1 MGDEGGEPSR
11 TVDEARRGRLR
22 CSAMPPRRPERADRD
37 IDPRPRRSAE
47 RAPLGSTSSRGA
59 RRRARLLSLAVA
71 ALVSAARPAPLAAQP
86 SPAEQA
92 SEDLSAARQRWR
104 AAVERD
110 DLAESAAL
118 ADRYFALLEGT
129 SELDSE
135 LAHFYLGY
143 GDYAR
148 AEALL
153 VRGLTREQPS
163 FNDEGMLYARLA
175 NVYIDLGDLQSAEE
189 LLKRAQPLL
198 QGWGEFYAVDS
209 LARLYLEG
217 RALRSFAEAL
227 DRMRVI
233 LKEAT
238 GGSGWAYAIP
248 DLRAAQLCLRRGQVE
263 EAERRLLDLRP
274 RLEPAL
280 PAQSAV
286 RADLLEELGV
296 LFTRKGDPAAEA
308 LLLQALVIR
317 ERLFA
322 PDHPA
327 IVRALGH
334 LANLYVAQGRTA
346 MAVRTRERAAG
357 LQDRSARAN
366 LARGSER
373 QKRLVMG
380 LVQRDTDATLSLHL
394 QGAPRDQAAAR
405 LALRSILRRKGL
417 ALDAIAE
424 SFAALR
430 RDLDAE
436 GRALLG
442 ALTQLDA
449 KLSTA
454 ITRGPIDIPAEEHQR
469 EVQQLEVERQRLEFQ
484 LAART
489 RAARPADAKE
499 PPITVEAVQAAI
511 PDGAALVEIVQY
523 RPQDPFGPPVR
534 PTWGKPRYAAYVV
547 GRRGDVTGVDLG
559 DAAAI
564 DAAAA
569 ELSRD
574 LSNPERDPRERARHL
589 DALVMQPI
597 RAALGAA
604 RWLLLSPDGALNLVP
619 FAALVDEEGNY
630 LIERASFTYLTSG
643 RDLLRTAG
651 AAAPRGAT
659 RGGVLVIADPAFGS
673 LSELA
678 PDDGATRGLRSAEL
692 AGARFPPLPGTERE
706 AEAVR
711 SALASA
717 TVLTGPSATEEAL
730 KRAQRPRVLHIATH
744 GFFLPDQGSPA
755 DPASTRGAGIESPA
769 WSENPL
775 LRSGLALAGANAR
788 RSSSDED
795 DGILTALEISSLDLH
810 GTQLVVL
817 SACETGLGEVLRGD
831 GVYGLRRA
839 LLLAGAETQVMS
851 LWKVGDMATRDL
863 MTSYY
868 AALARGGGRSE
879 ALRSAQLEIRRERP
893 HPHAWAG
900 FIASGEGAA
909 LDGRQVAPTFPRV
922 DTSPRGC
929 ACAAGEGGPSAPPAL
944 AALAAALVLVA
955 RKRWPRRPGN
965 W

>member
-1 MGDEGGEPSR
+1 
-11 TVDEARRGRLR
+11 
-22 CSAMPPRRPERADRD
+22 MPPRRPERADRD
-37 IDPRPRRSAE
+37 IDPRSRRSAE
-47 RAPLGSTSSRGA
+47 RTPLGSTSSRGA
-59 RRRARLLSLAVA
+59 RRRGRLLSLAVA
-71 ALVSAARPAPLAAQP
+71 ALVSAARPAPIAAQP

-104 AAVERD
+104 TAVERD

-129 SELDSE
+129 SQLDHE

-163 FNDEGMLYARLA
+163 FNDEGMLYARLG
-175 NVYIDLGDLQSAEE
+175 NVYLDLGDLQSAEE

-209 LARLYLEG
+209 LARLYLER

-233 LKEAT
+233 LREAT

-248 DLRAAQLCLRRGQVE
+248 DLRAAQLSLRRGQVE

-296 LFTRKGDPAAEA
+296 LFTRKGDPRAEA

-317 ERLFA
+317 ERVFA

-346 MAVRTRERAAG
+346 VAVRTRERAAG

-373 QKRLVMG
+373 QKRLYMG

-394 QGAPRDQAAAR
+394 QDAPRDQAAAR

-424 SFAALR
+424 SFASLR
-430 RDLDAE
+430 QSLDAE
-436 GRALLG
+436 GRALLA

-454 ITRGPIDIPAEEHQR
+454 ITRGPIDLPAEEHQR
-469 EVQQLEVERQRLEFQ
+469 EVQQLEAERQRLEFQ

-489 RAARPADAKE
+489 RAARPADAKQ
-499 PPITVEAVQAAI
+499 PPITVEGVQAAI

-523 RPQDPFGPPVR
+523 RPHDPFGPPVR

-547 GRRGDVTGVDLG
+547 GRRGGVTGVDLG

-597 RAALGAA
+597 RGALGPA

-619 FAALVDEEGNY
+619 FSALVDEEGGY
-630 LIERASFTYLTSG
+630 LIDRASFTYLTSG
-643 RDLLRTAG
+643 RDLLRAAG
-651 AAAPRGAT
+651 AVAPQAGAP

-678 PDDGATRGLRSAEL
+678 PDDDATRGLRSAEL

-744 GFFLPDQGSPA
+744 GFFLPDQGSPGE
-755 DPASTRGAGIESPA
+755 PASTRGAEIEGHA
-769 WSENPL
+769 FRENPL

-817 SACETGLGEVLRGD
+817 SACETGLGEVPRGD

-879 ALRSAQLEIRRERP
+879 ALRSAQLQIRRERP

-900 FIASGEGAA
+900 FITSGEGAA
-909 LDGRQVAPTFPRV
+909 LDGRQVAPAFPRAAAN
-922 DTSPRGC
+922 PRGC
-929 ACAAGEGGPSAPPAL
+929 ACAAGEGGPSAPPAF

-955 RKRWPRRPGN
+955 RKRWPRRAGN

>member
-1 MGDEGGEPSR
+1 MRSKASP
-11 TVDEARRGRLR
+11 
-22 CSAMPPRRPERADRD
+22 CSAMPPLRPA
-37 IDPRPRRSAE
+37 
-47 RAPLGSTSSRGA
+47 RGA
-59 RRRARLLSLAVA
+59 RRRAGLLSLAVA
-71 ALVSAARPAPLAAQP
+71 ALVSAARPAPIAAQP
-86 SPAEQA
+86 SPADQA
-92 SEDLSAARQRWR
+92 SEDLAAAHARWR

-110 DLAESAAL
+110 DLAEGAAL

-129 SELDSE
+129 SGLDSE

-163 FNDEGMLYARLA
+163 FNDEGMLYARLG
-175 NVYIDLGDLQSAEE
+175 NVYLDLGDLQSAEE

-209 LARLYLEG
+209 LARLYLER

-227 DRMRVI
+227 DRLRVI
-233 LKEAT
+233 LREAT

-248 DLRAAQLCLRRGQVE
+248 DLRAAQLSLRRGQVE
-263 EAERRLLDLRP
+263 EAERRLLALRP

-296 LFTRKGDPAAEA
+296 LFTRKGDPGAEA

-317 ERLFA
+317 ERVFA

-346 MAVRTRERAAG
+346 VAVRTRERAAG

-373 QKRLVMG
+373 QKRLYMG

-424 SFAALR
+424 SFASLR
-430 RDLDAE
+430 RSLDAE

-449 KLSTA
+449 RLSTA
-454 ITRGPIDIPAEEHQR
+454 ITRGPIDLPAEEHQR
-469 EVQQLEVERQRLEFQ
+469 EVQQLEAERQGLEFQ

-499 PPITVEAVQAAI
+499 PPITVEGVQAAI

-523 RPQDPFGPPVR
+523 RPHDPFGPPVR

-559 DAAAI
+559 DADAI

-574 LSNPERDPRERARHL
+574 LSNPERDPRESARRL

-597 RAALGAA
+597 RGALGPA
-604 RWLLLSPDGALNLVP
+604 RWVLLSPDGALNLVP
-619 FAALVDEEGNY
+619 FAALVDEEGGY

-643 RDLLRTAG
+643 RDLLR
-651 AAAPRGAT
+651 AAAPQAGAPRGS
-659 RGGVLVIADPAFGS
+659 VLVVADPAFGS

-678 PDDGATRGLRSAEL
+678 PDDDATRGLRSAEL

-717 TVLTGPSATEEAL
+717 TVLTGPSATEEAI

-755 DPASTRGAGIESPA
+755 DPASTRGAAIEGPA

-817 SACETGLGEVLRGD
+817 SACETGLGEVPRGD

-879 ALRSAQLEIRRERP
+879 ALRSAQLQIRRERP

-900 FIASGEGAA
+900 FITSGEGAA
-909 LDGRQVAPTFPRV
+909 LDGRQVAPAFPRV
-922 DTSPRGC
+922 ATSPRGC

-944 AALAAALVLVA
+944 AALAAALVLAA
-955 RKRWPRRPGN
+955 RKRWPRRAGN

>member
-1 MGDEGGEPSR
+1 
-11 TVDEARRGRLR
+11 
-22 CSAMPPRRPERADRD
+22 MPPRRPERADRD
-37 IDPRPRRSAE
+37 IDPRSCRSEE
-47 RAPLGSTSSRGA
+47 RPSHESPSSRGA

-71 ALVSAARPAPLAAQP
+71 ALVSAARPAPLSAQP

-92 SEDLSAARQRWR
+92 SEALSVAHERWR

-110 DLAESAAL
+110 DLAEGAAL

-129 SELDSE
+129 SELDNE

-175 NVYIDLGDLQSAEE
+175 NVYLDLGDLQSAEE

-198 QGWGEFYAVDS
+198 QGWSEFYAVDS
-209 LARLYLEG
+209 LARLYLEQ

-227 DRMRVI
+227 DRMRAI
-233 LKEAT
+233 LREAT

-263 EAERRLLDLRP
+263 EAERRLLALRP
-274 RLEPAL
+274 QLEPAL

-317 ERLFA
+317 ERVFA
-322 PDHPA
+322 PAHPA
-327 IVRALGH
+327 IVRVLGH
-334 LANLYVAQGRTA
+334 LANLYVALGRTA
-346 MAVRTRERAAG
+346 DAVRTRERAAG
-357 LQDRSARAN
+357 LQDRSARVN

-373 QKRLVMG
+373 QKRLYMG

-424 SFAALR
+424 SFASLR
-430 RDLDAE
+430 RNLDAE
-436 GRALLG
+436 GRALLD

-469 EVQQLEVERQRLEFQ
+469 EVQQLEAERQRLEFQ

-499 PPITVEAVQAAI
+499 PPITVEGVQAAI
-511 PDGAALVEIVQY
+511 PDGAALVEIAQY
-523 RPQDPFGPPVR
+523 RPYDPFGPPVR

-597 RAALGAA
+597 RGALGPA

-619 FAALVDEEGNY
+619 FAALVDEEGGY

-651 AAAPRGAT
+651 AVAPRG
-659 RGGVLVIADPAFGS
+659 RVLVIADPAFGS

-678 PDDGATRGLRSAEL
+678 PDNDATRGLRSAEL

-744 GFFLPDQGSPA
+744 GFFLPDQGSAA
-755 DPASTRGAGIESPA
+755 DPANTRGAEIEGHA

-817 SACETGLGEVLRGD
+817 SACETGLGEVPRGD

-839 LLLAGAETQVMS
+839 LLLAGTETQVMS

-879 ALRSAQLEIRRERP
+879 ALRSAQLQIRRERP

-900 FIASGEGAA
+900 FITSGEGAA
-909 LDGRQVAPTFPRV
+909 LDGRQVAPSFPRAAPG
-922 DTSPRGC
+922 PRGC
-929 ACAAGEGGPSAPPAL
+929 ACAAGEEGSSAPPAL
-944 AALAAALVLVA
+944 TALAAALVLVA

>member
-1 MGDEGGEPSR
+1 
-11 TVDEARRGRLR
+11 
-22 CSAMPPRRPERADRD
+22 MPPPRSERADRD
-37 IDPRPRRSAE
+37 IDPRPRLSAG
-47 RAPLGSTSSRGA
+47 RTPPRPPPSRRA

-71 ALVSAARPAPLAAQP
+71 ALVSAAWPAPIAAQP
-86 SPAEQA
+86 GPAEQA
-92 SEDLSAARQRWR
+92 SEDISAAQKRWR

-110 DLAESAAL
+110 ELAEAAAL

-129 SELDSE
+129 SELDNE
-135 LAHFYLGY
+135 LAQFYLAY

-153 VRGLTREQPS
+153 VRGLTAQQPS
-163 FNDEGMLYARLA
+163 FNDEGMLYVRLG
-175 NVYIDLGDLQSAEE
+175 NLYLDLGDLQSAED

-209 LARLYLEG
+209 LARLYLER

-238 GGSGWAYAIP
+238 DGSSWSYAVP
-248 DLRAAQLCLRRGQVE
+248 DLRAAQLALRRGQVH
-263 EAERRLLDLRP
+263 EAERLLLALRP
-274 RLEPAL
+274 QLDPAL
-280 PAQSAV
+280 PALSGG
-286 RADLLEELGV
+286 RADLLEERGV
-296 LFTRKGDPAAEA
+296 LLTRKGDAAAEA
-308 LLLQALVIR
+308 RLLQALAIR
-317 ERLFA
+317 ERIFA

-327 IVRALGH
+327 IVRVLGH
-334 LANLYVAQGRTA
+334 LANLYVAQGRA
-346 MAVRTRERAAG
+346 AVAVRTRERAAG
-357 LQDRSARAN
+357 LQDRGARAN

-373 QKRLVMG
+373 QKRLYMA

-394 QGAPRDQAAAR
+394 KDAPRDQAAAR

-417 ALDAIAE
+417 VLDAIAE
-424 SFAALR
+424 SYAALR
-430 RDLDAE
+430 RDTGAE
-436 GRALLG
+436 GRALLD

-454 ITRGPIDIPAEEHQR
+454 ISRGPIDIPVEEHQR
-469 EVQQLEVERQRLEFQ
+469 EVQQLEAERQRLEFQ

-489 RAARPADAKE
+489 RAARPADARE
-499 PPITVEAVQAAI
+499 PPITVEGVQAAI
-511 PDGAALVEIVQY
+511 PEGAALVEIVQY
-523 RPQDPFGPPVR
+523 RPHDPFGPPVR

-564 DAAAA
+564 DAVAA
-569 ELSRD
+569 ELSKD
-574 LSNPERDPRERARHL
+574 LSDPGRDPRERARRL

-597 RAALGAA
+597 RAALGPA
-604 RWLLLSPDGALNLVP
+604 RWLLVSPDGALNLVP
-619 FAALVDEEGNY
+619 FAALVDEEGRY

-643 RDLLRTAG
+643 RDLLRAAGGAG
-651 AAAPRGAT
+651 APRAVAPRGD
-659 RGGVLVIADPAFGS
+659 VLVIADPAFGS

-678 PDDGATRGLRSAEL
+678 LDDDPARGLRSAEM

-717 TVLTGPSATEEAL
+717 TVLTGPAATEEAL

-755 DPASTRGAGIESPA
+755 DAASASSRGEGSEGLT

-817 SACETGLGEVLRGD
+817 SACETGLGEVPRGE

-879 ALRSAQLEIRRERP
+879 ALRSAQLQIRRERP

-900 FIASGEGAA
+900 FITSGEGAA
-909 LDGRQVAPTFPRV
+909 LDGRQVAPAFPRAA
-922 DTSPRGC
+922 SPRGC
-929 ACAAGEGGPSAPPAL
+929 ACAAGEGGPSAPPGL
-944 AALAAALVLVA
+944 AAIAAALLLVA
-955 RKRWPRRPGN
+955 RKRWPRMPEA
-965 W
+965 

>member
-1 MGDEGGEPSR
+1 
-11 TVDEARRGRLR
+11 
-22 CSAMPPRRPERADRD
+22 MPPRRPERADRD
-37 IDPRPRRSAE
+37 IDPRSRRSEE
-47 RAPLGSTSSRGA
+47 RASPGSPTSRGA
-59 RRRARLLSLAVA
+59 RRRGRLLSLAVA

-86 SPAEQA
+86 SRAEPA
-92 SEDLSAARQRWR
+92 SEDLAAAHERWR

-110 DLAESAAL
+110 DLAEGAAL

-129 SELDSE
+129 SGLDNE

-175 NVYIDLGDLQSAEE
+175 NVYLDFGDLQSAEE

-209 LARLYLEG
+209 LARLYLER

-233 LKEAT
+233 LREAT

-248 DLRAAQLCLRRGQVE
+248 DLRAAQLSLRRGQVE

-317 ERLFA
+317 ERVFA

-346 MAVRTRERAAG
+346 VAVRTRERAAG

-373 QKRLVMG
+373 QKRLYMG

-394 QGAPRDQAAAR
+394 QDAPRDQAAAR

-424 SFAALR
+424 SFASLR
-430 RDLDAE
+430 QSLDAE

-454 ITRGPIDIPAEEHQR
+454 ITRGPIDVPAEEHQR
-469 EVQQLEVERQRLEFQ
+469 EVQQLEAERQRLEFQ

-489 RAARPADAKE
+489 RAARPADAKQ
-499 PPITVEAVQAAI
+499 PPITVEGVQAAI

-523 RPQDPFGPPVR
+523 RPYDPFGPPVR

-547 GRRGDVTGVDLG
+547 GRRGGVTGVDLG

-597 RAALGAA
+597 RGALGPA

-619 FAALVDEEGNY
+619 FSALVDEEGGY
-630 LIERASFTYLTSG
+630 LIDRASFTYLTSG
-643 RDLLRTAG
+643 RDLLRAAG
-651 AAAPRGAT
+651 VVAPQAGAPRGS
-659 RGGVLVIADPAFGS
+659 VLVIADPAFGS

-678 PDDGATRGLRSAEL
+678 PDDDATRGLRSAEL

-744 GFFLPDQGSPA
+744 GFFLPDQGSPGE
-755 DPASTRGAGIESPA
+755 PANTRGAEIEGHA
-769 WSENPL
+769 FRENPL

-817 SACETGLGEVLRGD
+817 SACETGLGEVPRGD

-879 ALRSAQLEIRRERP
+879 ALRSAQLQIRRERP

-900 FIASGEGAA
+900 FITSGEGAA
-909 LDGRQVAPTFPRV
+909 LDGRRVAPSFPRAAPG
-922 DTSPRGC
+922 PRGC
-929 ACAAGEGGPSAPPAL
+929 ACAAGEEGPSAPPAL

-955 RKRWPRRPGN
+955 RKRWPRRAGN

>member
-1 MGDEGGEPSR
+1 
-11 TVDEARRGRLR
+11 
-22 CSAMPPRRPERADRD
+22 MPPRRPERADRD
-37 IDPRPRRSAE
+37 VDPRPRRSVE
-47 RAPLGSTSSRGA
+47 RASPGSPTSRGA
-59 RRRARLLSLAVA
+59 RGRGRLLSLAVA
-71 ALVSAARPAPLAAQP
+71 ALVSAARPAPIAAQP
-86 SPAEQA
+86 SPAEPA
-92 SEDLSAARQRWR
+92 SDELAAAHERWR

-110 DLAESAAL
+110 DLAGGAAL

-129 SELDSE
+129 SGLDGE
-135 LAHFYLGY
+135 LALFYLGY

-163 FNDEGMLYARLA
+163 FHDEGMLHARLA
-175 NVYIDLGDLQSAEE
+175 NVYLDLGDLQSAED

-198 QGWGEFYAVDS
+198 HGWSEFYAVDS
-209 LARLYLEG
+209 LARLYLER
-217 RALRSFAEAL
+217 RALRAFEEAL
-227 DRMRVI
+227 DRMRAI
-233 LKEAT
+233 LRQAT
-238 GGSGWAYAIP
+238 SGSAWAYALP
-248 DLRAAQLCLRRGQVE
+248 DLRAAQLSLRRGQVE

-296 LFTRKGDPAAEA
+296 LSTRKGDPAAEA

-317 ERLFA
+317 ERVFA

-334 LANLYVAQGRTA
+334 LADLYVAQGRTA
-346 MAVRTRERAAG
+346 VAVRTRERAAG

-373 QKRLVMG
+373 QKRLYMG

-424 SFAALR
+424 SFASLR
-430 RDLDAE
+430 RSLDAE
-436 GRALLG
+436 GRALLD

-454 ITRGPIDIPAEEHQR
+454 ITRGPIDLPAEEHQR
-469 EVQQLEVERQRLEFQ
+469 EVQQLEAERQRLEFQ

-499 PPITVEAVQAAI
+499 PPITVEGVQAAI

-523 RPQDPFGPPVR
+523 RPHDPFGPPVR
-534 PTWGKPRYAAYVV
+534 PTWGMPRYAAYVV
-547 GRRGDVTGVDLG
+547 GRRGGVTGVDLG

-574 LSNPERDPRERARHL
+574 LSNPERDPRERARRL

-597 RAALGAA
+597 RGALGPA
-604 RWLLLSPDGALNLVP
+604 RWVLLSPDGALNLVP
-619 FAALVDEEGNY
+619 FAALVDEDGGY

-643 RDLLRTAG
+643 RDLLRAAG
-651 AAAPRGAT
+651 AAAPRAGAP
-659 RGGVLVIADPAFGS
+659 RGGALVVADPAFGS

-755 DPASTRGAGIESPA
+755 DPAGTRGAERGAEIEGRA
-769 WSENPL
+769 FRENPL

-795 DGILTALEISSLDLH
+795 DGILTALEISSLDLR

-817 SACETGLGEVLRGD
+817 SACETGLGEVPRGD

-851 LWKVGDMATRDL
+851 LWKVGDLATRDL

-879 ALRSAQLEIRRERP
+879 ALRSAQLQIRRERP

-900 FIASGEGAA
+900 FITSGEGAA
-909 LDGRQVAPTFPRV
+909 LDGSQVAPAFARV
-922 DTSPRGC
+922 STSPRGC
-929 ACAAGEGGPSAPPAL
+929 ACAAGEGGPSAPPAI
-944 AALAAALVLVA
+944 AALAAALVLAA

>member
-1 MGDEGGEPSR
+1 
-11 TVDEARRGRLR
+11 
-22 CSAMPPRRPERADRD
+22 MPPRRPERADRD
-37 IDPRPRRSAE
+37 IDPRSSRSAE
-47 RAPLGSTSSRGA
+47 RTPLGSTSSRGA

-129 SELDSE
+129 SELDNE

-163 FNDEGMLYARLA
+163 FNDEGMLYARLG
-175 NVYIDLGDLQSAEE
+175 NVYIDLGDLRSAED

-198 QGWGEFYAVDS
+198 QGWSEFYAVDS
-209 LARLYLEG
+209 LARLYLEQ
-217 RALRSFAEAL
+217 RALRAFAEAL

-233 LKEAT
+233 LREAT

-317 ERLFA
+317 ERVFA

-327 IVRALGH
+327 IVRVLGH

-346 MAVRTRERAAG
+346 DAVRTRERAAG

-373 QKRLVMG
+373 QKRLYMG

-394 QGAPRDQAAAR
+394 QHAPRDQAAAR

-430 RDLDAE
+430 RNLDAE

-469 EVQQLEVERQRLEFQ
+469 EVQQLEAERQRLEFQ

-511 PDGAALVEIVQY
+511 PDGAALVEIVEY
-523 RPQDPFGPPVR
+523 RPYDPFGPPVR
-534 PTWGKPRYAAYVV
+534 PTWGNPRYAAYVV

-574 LSNPERDPRERARHL
+574 LSDPGRDPRERARRL

-597 RAALGAA
+597 RGALGPA

-619 FAALVDEEGNY
+619 FAALVDEEGGY

-651 AAAPRGAT
+651 AAGAPRAGAP

-673 LSELA
+673 LSERA
-678 PDDGATRGLRSAEL
+678 PDDDATRGLRSAEL

-755 DPASTRGAGIESPA
+755 DPASTRGAEIEGPA
-769 WSENPL
+769 FRENPL

-817 SACETGLGEVLRGD
+817 SACETGLGEVPRGD

-900 FIASGEGAA
+900 FITSGEGAA
-909 LDGRQVAPTFPRV
+909 LDGRQVAPAFPRV
-922 DTSPRGC
+922 AASPRGC

-955 RKRWPRRPGN
+955 RKRWPRRPRN